1 MIRSQ
6 LWYSLPILFLDG
18 PRVHGYNKIGIDW
31 NSQPETRSF
40 HGLTI
45 FSPELPTSGVRLPI
59 SCVWHKS
66 FGENDQK
73 MAQTDFK
80 IRPRVLWK
88 NTYKENNSSRYHDLV
103 LNWANWD
110 EFFSQW

>member
-1 MIRSQ
+1 
-6 LWYSLPILFLDG
+6 
-18 PRVHGYNKIGIDW
+18 
-31 NSQPETRSF
+31 
-40 HGLTI
+40 
-45 FSPELPTSGVRLPI
+45 
-59 SCVWHKS
+59 
-66 FGENDQK
+66 

-110 EFFSQW
+110 EFFPNGEISANMAARLEKTIIDLIFHFAHFEDAFLGRSTKAYLLEH